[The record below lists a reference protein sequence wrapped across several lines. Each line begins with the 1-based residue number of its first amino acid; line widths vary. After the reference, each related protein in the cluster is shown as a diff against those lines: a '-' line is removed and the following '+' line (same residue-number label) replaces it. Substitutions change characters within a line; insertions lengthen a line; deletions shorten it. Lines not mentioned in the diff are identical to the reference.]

1 MVKIVNIV
9 LLLVFVT
16 LVLDFTI
23 QNHIRVSV
31 KLFEFQSIKLPISV
45 IVYIAILIGILIA
58 LIYHFYSVYKIKKDF
73 KKVDKNERI

>member
-1 MVKIVNIV
+1 MVKIINII
-9 LLLVFVT
+9 LLLVFIV
-16 LVLDFTI
+16 LILDFTI
-23 QNHIRVSV
+23 QNHIRVSI

-73 KKVDKNERI
+73 KGQNKNEQI

>member
-1 MVKIVNIV
+1 MAKIINIV
-9 LLLVFVT
+9 LLLVFVI

-31 KLFEFQSIKLPISV
+31 KLFGFQSIKLPISV

-73 KKVDKNERI
+73 KKMNKNEQL

>member
-1 MVKIVNIV
+1 MVKIINII
-9 LLLVFVT
+9 LLLVFIV
-16 LVLDFTI
+16 LILDFTI
-23 QNHIRVSV
+23 QNHIRVSI

-73 KKVDKNERI
+73 KDQNKNEQI